1 MSFLFKLLNWWKLIL
16 AGLAGAI
23 ALFFKWRSDV
33 NENKAHI
40 AESRVGYLE
49 DKASNAK
56 VLKQRMNAVKI
67 RHEQERENLVKK
79 RADKKR
85 GGGLGKW

>member
-23 ALFFKWRSDV
+23 ALFFKWRADV
-33 NENKAHI
+33 NANKARI

-56 VLKQRMNAVKI
+56 VIKQQMDAVRV
-67 RHEQERENLVKK
+67 RHEQERENLAKR
-79 RADKKR
+79 RADKRR